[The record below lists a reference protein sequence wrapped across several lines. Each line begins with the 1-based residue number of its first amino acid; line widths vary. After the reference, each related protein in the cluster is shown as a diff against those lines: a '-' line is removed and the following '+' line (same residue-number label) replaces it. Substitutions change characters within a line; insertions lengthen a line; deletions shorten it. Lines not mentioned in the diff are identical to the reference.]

1 MCRWEYSVDGY
12 GISVDFDGRQLVVQP
27 KNVLAKVALGR
38 SRLVVTSAELVSA
51 SMTRAGLFRNGRLD
65 LVVRDEVPCQLHFT
79 RRQQADFEQLYRGL
93 LSLCPE
99 AATTTEASRRQSRKP
114 RSVPVGSATGKS
126 LLLRGLGWFGQE
138 VVGESHYF
146 TALRGLAGAAS
157 TGERE
162 MVAQL
167 RREPSNRHDRNAVQV
182 LIEGK
187 VVGYLP
193 RESAV
198 DYVTPLEMVER
209 AGKVAQCRARV
220 WWRRGPGDFIA
231 SVSLDLAEPALLF
244 AINEI
249 DGRSRHMVIPS
260 GRSYQLTRESD
271 HLDVLGPLMRR
282 VHPQGKALVVASLR
296 VVERSGPRSKTE
308 IVVVSVDGQEIGE
321 LTKQTS
327 AKLLPIVRPLQHAG
341 ITCYADVVLTG
352 NALVVEAKL
361 KISPPEELPDDF
373 VRQLQRAAQQ
383 A

>member
-1 MCRWEYSVDGY
+1 MDGY
-12 GISVDFDGRQLVVQP
+12 GISVDFDGRRLVVQP

-65 LVVRDEVPCQLHFT
+65 LVVRDELPCQLHFT
-79 RRQQADFEQLYRGL
+79 RKQQADFEQLYRGL
-93 LSLCPE
+93 LSLCE
-99 AATTTEASRRQSRKP
+99 GVVTTTEAPRRQSARP
-114 RSVPVGSATGKS
+114 RSASAEQVVGRS
-126 LLLRGLGWFGQE
+126 LMLRGRGWFGQE

-146 TALRGLAGAAS
+146 KELRGLAGATT

-182 LIEGK
+182 LIERR

-193 RESAV
+193 RESAAE
-198 DYVTPLEMVER
+198 YAIPLQSVER

-231 SVSLDLAEPALLF
+231 SVSLDLADPAVLF

-271 HLDVLGPLMRR
+271 HLDVLGPLMTR

-296 VVERSGPRSKTE
+296 VLERTGPRSKSE
-308 IVVVSVDGQEIGE
+308 VVMVYVDGQEIGE

-327 AKLLPIVRPLQHAG
+327 AKLLPIVRPLQEAG

-361 KISPPEELPDDF
+361 NISPPEELPHDF
-373 VRQLQRAAQQ
+373 VRQLQRVVQQ